1 MTPLKIAIQSVHT
14 SGAHISY
21 ECGLGRRFVDA
32 GIHQEFLNFT
42 CETKQ
47 DGTAVWR
54 PFPKLQPCEWV
65 ACIDAP
71 AAPNGTNLADLRV
84 NGNETYDYAITGK
97 AIKNVLGTSFC
108 LGNHIL
114 KLFVPSCK
122 NIFGNYVQITS
133 GI

>member
-1 MTPLKIAIQSVHT
+1 MHT

-42 CETKQ
+42 CETRQ

-54 PFPKLQPCEWV
+54 PFPKLQPCQWV

-84 NGNETYDYAITGK
+84 NVNETYDYAITGK
-97 AIKNVLGTSFC
+97 DIKSVCSFLQKRLASLDSILG
-108 LGNHIL
+108 
-114 KLFVPSCK
+114 K
-122 NIFGNYVQITS
+122 NIINLSYSYIFLP
-133 GI
+133 